1 MVYVIFL
8 THSSRIPLHHTHATS
23 RFWFQQ
29 QCSVSSWFQ
38 KFVFILNDYKY
49 RLNSEIQSFDIS
61 YILSQVTIIIQIF
74 ESSLFVK
81 GLNESSQIW
90 KISPGTQDVDTI
102 SPDQFWPVL
111 TLKASPG
118 TQDLNTIS
126 PDQFWPVFILKASLD
141 KFWSLRT
148 SPGQD
153 LNRWLTSAG
162 ADATKANEK

>member
-81 GLNESSQIW
+81 GLNSSFRIE
-90 KISPGTQDVDTI
+90 
-102 SPDQFWPVL
+102 
-111 TLKASPG
+111 
-118 TQDLNTIS
+118 N
-126 PDQFWPVFILKASLD
+126 
-141 KFWSLRT
+141 T
-148 SPGQD
+148 SPG
-153 LNRWLTSAG
+153 NPTSSDHSG
-162 ADATKANEK
+162 QVPGRDSRTRSQQMTYISWSRCNKSKRKIKYYR